1 MQLDKTLLLQNTSDI
16 MERSTCETDFFSSV
30 VVIIFSQLPI
40 VVESGQIV
48 KKKFLAK
55 ECKK

>member
-1 MQLDKTLLLQNTSDI
+1 MG
-16 MERSTCETDFFSSV
+16 
-30 VVIIFSQLPI
+30 QLPI